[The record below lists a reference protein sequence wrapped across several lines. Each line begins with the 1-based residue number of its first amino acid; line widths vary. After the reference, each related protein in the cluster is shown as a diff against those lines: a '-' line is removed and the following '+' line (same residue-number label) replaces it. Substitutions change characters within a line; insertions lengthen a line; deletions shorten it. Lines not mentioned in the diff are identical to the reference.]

1 MRLLVAAGL
10 VMTTAWA
17 VAAQDRAADLDAI
30 FNDPRFTRALW
41 GVRIESLH
49 DGRVIY
55 TRNADKL
62 VVPASNMKL
71 LTMSTMAERLGWDFR
86 YTTTI
91 EAVGRVE
98 DGTLHGDLIVTGS
111 GDPSIGSPNETPSP
125 VFEAWADALT
135 RAGIR
140 RVSGR
145 LIGDDNLFDDEGIG
159 PGWAWDY
166 LNDGYAAPSGAL
178 SYDENTIT
186 IRIAPAATV
195 GQPATVTVWPAGH
208 GLHITSLVTTG
219 ATDSQSSV
227 VVERG
232 LASQDVVLRGSVAA
246 GRAPTV
252 RTTTAINP
260 TRLFVDT
267 LHQALAARAIA
278 VRGGSWDI
286 DDIQTPVTADGR
298 QTLATHQS
306 QPLSSIGAQF
316 MKVSQNFYGEMFLKT
331 LGARFG
337 KAGTTAAG
345 RTVARETLTGWGV
358 PEDAYVLYDGSGLS
372 RYNYVSADA
381 IVAVLKRMW
390 SSDTHRGPFL
400 AALPVGGHDGTLGSR
415 MKNTALAGRVQA
427 KTGTISNVR
436 SLSGFLTTESGER
449 LVFSI
454 IGNHFTTGSAAVDEV
469 AEKALLALVASR
481 RSPVVQ

>member
-1 MRLLVAAGL
+1 MRVLVAAGL
-10 VMTTAWA
+10 VAAAALT

-41 GVRIESLH
+41 GVRIESIA

-71 LTMSTMAERLGWDFR
+71 LTMSTTAERLGWDFQ
-86 YTTTI
+86 YTTTLD
-91 EAVGRVE
+91 AVGAVE

-111 GDPSIGSPNETPSP
+111 GDPSIGSPDDRPAP
-125 VFEAWADALT
+125 MFEAWADALT
-135 RAGIR
+135 RAGIH
-140 RVSGR
+140 RVTGR
-145 LIGDDNLFDDEGIG
+145 LIGDDNLFDDEGVG

-186 IRIAPAATV
+186 IRIAPGSAV
-195 GQPATVTVWPAGH
+195 GQPAVVTVSPAGH
-208 GLHITSLVTTG
+208 GLTITNVVTTG
-219 ATDSQSSV
+219 AADSQSSV
-227 VVERG
+227 AFERG
-232 LASQDVVLRGSVAA
+232 LASHTVELRGSVAS
-246 GRAPTV
+246 GRAATV

-267 LHQALAARAIA
+267 LHQALAARGIP
-278 VRGGSWDI
+278 VRGGAWDI
-286 DDIQTPVTADGR
+286 DDVDAPAATAGR
-298 QTLATHQS
+298 RTVATHQS

-337 KAGTTAAG
+337 RAGTTTAG
-345 RTVARETLTGWGV
+345 RAVARETLTQWGV
-358 PEDAYVLYDGSGLS
+358 PEDAYVMYDGSGLS
-372 RYNYVSADA
+372 RYNYVTADT
-381 IVAVLKRMW
+381 IVAVLKRVW
-390 SSDTHRGPFL
+390 SDGKHRGHFL

-454 IGNHFTTGSAAVDEV
+454 IGNHFTAGSAAVDEV
-469 AEKALLALVASR
+469 AEKALLALVGGRAR
-481 RSPVVQ
+481 

>member
-1 MRLLVAAGL
+1 MRLLIAAGL
-10 VMTTAWA
+10 VAATALA
-17 VAAQDRAADLDAI
+17 VGAQDRAAELDAI
-30 FNDPRFTRALW
+30 FNDARFARALW
-41 GVRIESLH
+41 GVRIESLA

-55 TRNADKL
+55 TRNSDKL

-71 LTMSTMAERLGWDFR
+71 LTMATTAERLGWDYR
-86 YTTTI
+86 YTTTLDAI
-91 EAVGRVE
+91 GRVE

-111 GDPSIGSPNETPSP
+111 GDPSIGSPDETPSP
-125 VFEAWADALT
+125 VFEAWAEALHQ
-135 RAGIR
+135 AGIH
-140 RVSGR
+140 RVTGR
-145 LIGDDNLFDDEGIG
+145 LIGDDNLFDDEGVG

-186 IRIAPAATV
+186 IRITPAAAA
-195 GQPATVTVWPAGH
+195 GQPATIRVSPAGH
-208 GLHITSLVTTG
+208 GLTIKNLVTTG
-219 ATDSQSSV
+219 AADSQNAV
-227 VVERG
+227 VFERG
-232 LASQDVVLRGSVAA
+232 MASQDVLLRGSAAA
-246 GRAPTV
+246 GRAATV
-252 RTTTAINP
+252 RTTTAVNP
-260 TRLFVDT
+260 TQFFVDT
-267 LHQALAARAIA
+267 LHAALAARGVP
-278 VRGGSWDI
+278 VRGGAWDI
-286 DDIQTPVTADGR
+286 DALPTAPGTDGR
-298 QTLATHQS
+298 RTIASHQS

-337 KAGTTAAG
+337 RAGTTVAG
-345 RTVARETLTGWGV
+345 RGVARETLTTWGI
-358 PEDAYVLYDGSGLS
+358 PDDAYVMYDGSGLS
-372 RYNYVSADA
+372 RYNYVTADT
-381 IVAVLKRMW
+381 IVALLKRVW
-390 SSDTHRGPFL
+390 TDEKHRGHFL

-469 AEKALLALVASR
+469 AEKALAALVSGR
-481 RSPVVQ
+481 RQ